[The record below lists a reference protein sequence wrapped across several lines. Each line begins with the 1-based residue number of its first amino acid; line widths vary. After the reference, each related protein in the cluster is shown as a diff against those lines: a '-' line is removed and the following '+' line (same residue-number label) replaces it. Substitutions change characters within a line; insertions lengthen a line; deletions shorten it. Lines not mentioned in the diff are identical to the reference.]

1 MTLPVGFI
9 GLGIMGRPM
18 AGHIL
23 RAGFPLTVFNR
34 TSGRADELAAA
45 GARIADSPAAVASAA
60 DVVVVM
66 VTDSAD
72 VEEVIAGPSGILSAA
87 RKGAVVVD
95 MSTIAPA
102 TERRLAER
110 LRERGADLVDAP
122 VSGGDVGAKNATLAI
137 MAGGDAAAL
146 ERARPVLQCLGK
158 SITHCGPVGSGQL
171 AKLCNQILVSVTLL
185 GVSEAITFA
194 RKSGLDPEVMLR
206 AVGGGAAAS
215 WQLANLGPRILN
227 DDVAPGFMVD
237 LMQKDLRLV
246 EEAGAEAGTPLPA
259 TSLVR
264 QLFRAAQAR
273 GEGRAGTQVLGR
285 VLDRLAGS
293 SG

>member
-1 MTLPVGFI
+1 
-9 GLGIMGRPM
+9 
-18 AGHIL
+18 
-23 RAGFPLTVFNR
+23 
-34 TSGRADELAAA
+34 
-45 GARIADSPAAVASAA
+45 
-60 DVVVVM
+60 
-66 VTDSAD
+66 
-72 VEEVIAGPSGILSAA
+72 
-87 RKGAVVVD
+87 VVD

-122 VSGGDVGAKNATLAI
+122 VSGGDVGAQNATLAI

-158 SITHCGPVGSGQL
+158 SITHCGPVGTGQL

-185 GVSEAITFA
+185 GVSEAIAFA

-246 EEAGAEAGTPLPA
+246 EETGAEAGAPLLA

-285 VLDRLAGS
+285 VLARLAGS